1 MSTSQSFIKRFK
13 TNPKP
18 LVLDGA
24 MGTELERRG
33 VNVNDK
39 LWSGLAL
46 INNPDKISQLY
57 QAYLKAGADIIT
69 TATYQ
74 LSTEALKERGLNQTD
89 VYDSA
94 IKVGV
99 DSKKAFYADNANDIR
114 QVYIGGSVGPY
125 GAFLADGSEYT
136 GSYRDISQEE
146 LAQFHEFRLK
156 YLFESPQVDF
166 IAFETIPK
174 FEEIKVL
181 VNAIKKLNFKSK
193 NPKPYTLS
201 MTCNDGETLAD
212 GSSFTTV
219 LQWLNVNADEW
230 LVAMG
235 SNCCRLLH
243 SLKIINTINSSLTN
257 CETLKQNNV
266 KIIMPDLG

>member
-1 MSTSQSFIKRFK
+1 MSANQSFIKRIK

-57 QAYLKAGADIIT
+57 QDYLKAGADIIT

-74 LSTEALKERGLNQTD
+74 LSTQALKDHGFNQID

-94 IKVGV
+94 IKVSA
-99 DSKKAFYADNANDIR
+99 DSKQAFYADDANERR
-114 QVYIGGSVGPY
+114 QIYIAGSVGPY

-136 GSYRDISQEE
+136 GNYRGVSETE
-146 LAQFHEFRLK
+146 LAHFHEFRLN
-156 YLFESPQVDF
+156 YLFDSPQVDF
-166 IAFETIPK
+166 ITFETIPK

-181 VNAIKKLNFKSK
+181 VNLMKQLNCNTNNSK

-201 MTCNDGETLAD
+201 MTCNDAETLAD

-219 LQWLNVNADEW
+219 LQWLNDNADKW
-230 LVAMG
+230 LVAIDYHV
-235 SNCCRLLH
+235 S
-243 SLKIINTINSSLTN
+243 
-257 CETLKQNNV
+257 
-266 KIIMPDLG
+266 